1 MNIVAFAKA
10 VLNDDNGISEE
21 AYSILWNM
29 AKNDSELSDLLEKVD
44 ATDGRFYLPVD
55 SND

>member
-1 MNIVAFAKA
+1 MNIVDFAKA

-29 AKNDSELSDLLEKVD
+29 AKNDSELSNLLEKVD
-44 ATDGRFYLPVD
+44 ATDGRFYLSVD
-55 SND
+55 NA